1 MLIIGKCTI
10 LQWNRRWKPT
20 VKEAPSQAWILFL
33 FVKNAEM
40 HVRWGYP
47 IAMITQDVNIMHA
60 TAKMVLI
67 SFELGVIKFIP
78 NLSTHGNNLEDMK
91 MICEI

>member
-1 MLIIGKCTI
+1 
-10 LQWNRRWKPT
+10 
-20 VKEAPSQAWILFL
+20 
-33 FVKNAEM
+33 
-40 HVRWGYP
+40 
-47 IAMITQDVNIMHA
+47 MITQDVNIMHA